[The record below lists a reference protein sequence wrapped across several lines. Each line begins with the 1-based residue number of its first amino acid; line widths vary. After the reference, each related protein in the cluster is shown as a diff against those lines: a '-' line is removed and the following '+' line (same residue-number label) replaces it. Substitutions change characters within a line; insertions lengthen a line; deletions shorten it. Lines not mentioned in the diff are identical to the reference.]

1 LIPLIKGAI
10 VPHEVIM
17 GARIE
22 NGMRRLLSMVDGLAL
37 VAGGILLGVAA
48 LGYLPPLT
56 LDGPGLS
63 LTFGLSDLDWQ
74 ERLIWSSGSL
84 LILVLGLLLV
94 RMELRGMR
102 RRPQAV
108 VIRGPR
114 DGREIGD
121 GQVTV
126 GLRGLRALVCYTAEE
141 VEGVVEAAPILQLG
155 RKGWKVDCQV
165 AVAKEV
171 SVPELSNQMKQK
183 LGDVLEHHT
192 GMPVERVDIAV
203 QLGLIDGTRHLR

>member
-1 LIPLIKGAI
+1 
-10 VPHEVIM
+10 M
-17 GARIE
+17 GGRLE
-22 NGMRRLLSMVDGLAL
+22 NGMRRLLSMIDGLAL
-37 VAGGILLGVAA
+37 IVGGILLGVAV

-56 LDGPGLS
+56 LEGPGFS
-63 LTFGLSDLDWQ
+63 LTFGLSNLDWR
-74 ERLIWSSGSL
+74 ERLLWSSGSL
-84 LILVLGLLLV
+84 LILVVGLLLL

-102 RRPQAV
+102 RKPQAV
-108 VIRGPR
+108 VLKGPR
-114 DGREIGD
+114 EGREIGD

-141 VEGVVEAAPILQLG
+141 VEGVVEAAPRLELG

-171 SVPELSNQMKQK
+171 SVPEMSNAMKQK

-203 QLGLIDGTRHLR
+203 QLGLIDGARHLR